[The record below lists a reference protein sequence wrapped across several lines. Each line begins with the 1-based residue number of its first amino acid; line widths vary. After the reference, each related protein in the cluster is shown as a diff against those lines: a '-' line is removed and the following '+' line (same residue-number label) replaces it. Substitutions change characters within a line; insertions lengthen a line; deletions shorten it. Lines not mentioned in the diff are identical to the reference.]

1 MSSQNVEPSDNN
13 LLKRKQVSPL
23 PVGPGG
29 KNTTKTQLN
38 QTNTQLTMMMAQ
50 ATADTKYDPKPPQP
64 ISSQVII
71 EKFTNN
77 NSIPNVLFIIGGL
90 FIVYAFVSK

>member
-1 MSSQNVEPSDNN
+1 MSSQDVEPSDSN

-50 ATADTKYDPKPPQP
+50 ATANTKYDPQPPP
-64 ISSQVII
+64 PVSSQVVI
-71 EKFTNN
+71 EKFTDSS
-77 NSIPNVLFIIGGL
+77 SISKMLIVIGGL
-90 FIVYAFVSK
+90 FLIFGFVAK

>member
-1 MSSQNVEPSDNN
+1 MSSSNVEPSDSN

-29 KNTTKTQLN
+29 KNTIKTQLN

-50 ATADTKYDPKPPQP
+50 ATADTKYDPQTPKPVT
-64 ISSQVII
+64 SQVII
-71 EKFTNN
+71 EKFTDSS
-77 NSIPNVLFIIGGL
+77 SISKMLFVVGGL
-90 FIVYAFVSK
+90 FLIFGFVAK